1 MIVAS
6 RLLCRRAHCCTQ
18 IIQTL
23 VTDIEPDSK
32 VRVAMNEINAAV
44 RQRAAALEKAE
55 AGARTAFKH
64 VIKLGV
70 CGAASVSVAL
80 CQVKDVHLQCT
91 RTGHVPRIS

>member
-1 MIVAS
+1 
-6 RLLCRRAHCCTQ
+6 LQ

-55 AGARTAFKH
+55 AGARTACKH
-64 VIKLGV
+64 VIRQEAV
-70 CGAASVSVAL
+70 VAVL
-80 CQVKDVHLQCT
+80 YQLRLSGQSCLPAMRVRTRDVLYFVIFRKTAGRC
-91 RTGHVPRIS
+91 S